1 MSTIARVEAPVI
13 NVRSAPY
20 NALLNGFTDDT
31 AAFRAAYQAA
41 PAGSV
46 IYVPNGVTVL
56 QPPSNWGISVTKRVK
71 WIVDGTTLANG
82 TPLSD
87 TIPGGGGPTGNY
99 LPGIVVGNSAQSAEF
114 SQNGSQSTD
123 FAVVHSSYVVNHSA
137 GSAGVIANNR
147 TDTIIYNSP
156 ANYVWGGVDRLLWC
170 GTQTPN
176 GFGTTEHVGRYV
188 QTIRQAIG
196 NGSNGKPLPQP
207 NLWSA
212 CLEYRD
218 TTGQPSS
225 SAASSITVELDW
237 FGNGPDDGSRR
248 QIQSMVIGQNNSSGT
263 PVEVST
269 ILGVWLAAGSSG
281 RAYTVFNINVPFSTS
296 VLDTTSAQ
304 QLYGAAAIR
313 MAAGHSIAFEPTAN
327 YKLAYDS
334 ATSTLRYYQGTLS
347 YPVGKGISVGWQ
359 SAYSNSATL
368 PNYIAGNIVTLS
380 GSLPYTITL
389 PAASTVAAGTGFTLA
404 VVGTANVSIAA
415 TGSDAIDNR
424 PVILYPNDR
433 YHIVSDGTSIWR
445 EVFRT
450 NAVNPRSTGPVV
462 LPSYAVAALP
472 TSASPGAIAF
482 ASNGRK
488 PGEVAGAGTGVQV
501 YYDGRSWIS
510 ASSGGLTTA

>member
-248 QIQSMVIGQNNSSGT
+248 QIQSWLSVRTTRRELPLRFRQYWGCGWPQAAAAART
-263 PVEVST
+263 PS
-269 ILGVWLAAGSSG
+269 
-281 RAYTVFNINVPFSTS
+281 STS
-296 VLDTTSAQ
+296 TCPSRRRSLIQHPLSSCMELRPYAWPP
-304 QLYGAAAIR
+304 AIR
-313 MAAGHSIAFEPTAN
+313 SLSNRRPITDSPMTA
-327 YKLAYDS
+327 
-334 ATSTLRYYQGTLS
+334 R
-347 YPVGKGISVGWQ
+347 
-359 SAYSNSATL
+359 
-368 PNYIAGNIVTLS
+368 
-380 GSLPYTITL
+380 
-389 PAASTVAAGTGFTLA
+389 
-404 VVGTANVSIAA
+404 
-415 TGSDAIDNR
+415 
-424 PVILYPNDR
+424 
-433 YHIVSDGTSIWR
+433 
-445 EVFRT
+445 
-450 NAVNPRSTGPVV
+450 
-462 LPSYAVAALP
+462 
-472 TSASPGAIAF
+472 
-482 ASNGRK
+482 
-488 PGEVAGAGTGVQV
+488 QV
-501 YYDGRSWIS
+501 R
-510 ASSGGLTTA
+510 